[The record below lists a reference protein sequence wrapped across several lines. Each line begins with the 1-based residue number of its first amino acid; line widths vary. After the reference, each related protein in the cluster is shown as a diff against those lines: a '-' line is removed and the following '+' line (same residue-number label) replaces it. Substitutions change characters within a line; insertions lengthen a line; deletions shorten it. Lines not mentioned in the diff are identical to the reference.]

1 MDYSSGNDFTANFI
15 KVLQVHLM
23 FSGDIVGTEG
33 KNDLYGMCY
42 TVKEMY
48 SLTNLNLRLYNE
60 IQSRLTDRSHA

>member
-1 MDYSSGNDFTANFI
+1 MDYSPGNDSTAHFI